1 MTNKEAIKYLIAP
14 TATSTSPSESYL
26 KQKEAYELAI
36 KALKEN
42 LQGEGWLDNFIKNYN
57 ASKDFQITDIRDRG
71 KLLDELRP
79 QGKWIFHEDYN
90 ENCKYGCNKCGSLNN
105 IPSNFCPNCGVKMK
119 DA

>member
-1 MTNKEAIKYLIAP
+1 MRKFIWICDRCRAEIEPRVLDKGEIYLTRKKSDDVDLCEDCLKSLAVWF
-14 TATSTSPSESYL
+14 STINSCDGEE
-26 KQKEAYELAI
+26 KQ
-36 KALKEN
+36 
-42 LQGEGWLDNFIKNYN
+42 
-57 ASKDFQITDIRDRG
+57 
-71 KLLDELRP
+71 